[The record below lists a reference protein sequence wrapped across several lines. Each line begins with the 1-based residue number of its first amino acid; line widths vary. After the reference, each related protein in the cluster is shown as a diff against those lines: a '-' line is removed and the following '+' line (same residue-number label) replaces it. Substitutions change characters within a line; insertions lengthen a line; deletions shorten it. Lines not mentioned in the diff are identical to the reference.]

1 MKIYYPVF
9 SHWEQT
15 GDLQLLNLLMWPYKS
30 ATLMQ
35 KYTKIYVIP
44 LSIWGDESLLLGN
57 TVPSG
62 KDCVVF
68 QTLTA
73 FLHLIQNSHRLVS
86 HAGLSWVTRM
96 QLLGSLSLK
105 QKLRTGPRSPL
116 FYKLA
121 FHYPYCFY
129 CI

>member
-1 MKIYYPVF
+1 
-9 SHWEQT
+9 
-15 GDLQLLNLLMWPYKS
+15 
-30 ATLMQ
+30 MQ
-35 KYTKIYVIP
+35 KHTKIYVIP

-57 TVPSG
+57 TVSSG
-62 KDCVVF
+62 EDCVVF

-105 QKLRTGPRSPL
+105 QKLRTVPRSPL
-116 FYKLA
+116 FYKLE